1 VPYVITGGCCADAS
15 CIDVCPVDCIHPTP
29 SERDFLDADML
40 FIDPDSCIEC
50 GACRPEC
57 PVDAISPDHELTP
70 GFLPYLSLAQAHFSG
85 DRMPAAA
92 AGPVVAD
99 LPSMVRPGLR
109 VAVVG
114 AGAAG
119 GYAARELLKIP
130 GVQIDVYERNLTPY
144 GLVRF
149 GIAPDHPQ
157 TKLVEAVF
165 PFTTGNPNLR
175 LHLGVEVG
183 RHITREEL
191 VSFHHAVIYAA
202 GASGE
207 NRLQIPGVDLAE
219 RAGEFVAWYNGDPR
233 AADRS
238 FDLTRERVIVI
249 GNGNVALDVAR
260 ILTSDADRLARTDI
274 ADHALAALR
283 SSNVREVVVVGR
295 RGVTDAAYSYSEML
309 ALQDRDDI
317 EVVFDASDLARDDE
331 QRNAGDAPAAPL
343 LKAKAALTCAVAGP
357 QANDRVR
364 KRVILR
370 YLLSPTRLSRLGS
383 EIQVD
388 FAEVA
393 MVGSDSGGLRRAVA
407 TGIHQQLHAGLV
419 LSAIGFRADMADLPV
434 DPSGRSVLHQAGRV
448 LAGVDG
454 EILPAVYVTGWL
466 KRGPRGVVGSNKACA
481 IETVGSLLEDYAAGT
496 LTRDLRPAGELEAL
510 LSERQPGRLD
520 AAGWLR
526 VDALERRNGRSAGR
540 PRRKLTSLAEITE
553 AAR

>member
-1 VPYVITGGCCADAS
+1 MPYVITGGCCADAS

-29 SERDFLDADML
+29 SERGFLDADML

-57 PVDAISPDHELTP
+57 PVDAILPDHELSP
-70 GFLPYLSLAQAHFSG
+70 GLLPYLSLARAHFGG
-85 DRMPAAA
+85 DRTADAA

-99 LPSMVRPGLR
+99 LPSTARPGLR

-183 RHITREEL
+183 RHITHAEL
-191 VSFHHAVIYAA
+191 VSFHHAIIYATGA
-202 GASGE
+202 GGE
-207 NRLQIPGVDLAE
+207 NRLQIPGGDLAE
-219 RAGEFVAWYNGDPR
+219 CAGQFVAWYNGDPR
-233 AADRS
+233 VADRS
-238 FDLTRERVIVI
+238 FDLTHERVIVI

-260 ILTSDADRLARTDI
+260 ILTGDADRLARTDI

-283 SSNVREVVVVGR
+283 LSNVREVVVVGR
-295 RGVTDAAYSYSEML
+295 RGVADAAYSYSEML

-331 QRNAGDAPAAPL
+331 QRTAIDAPAAPL
-343 LKAKAALTCAVAGP
+343 LKEKIALTRRVAGP
-357 QANDRVR
+357 PANERVR
-364 KRVILR
+364 RRVVLR
-370 YLLSPTRLSRLGS
+370 YLLSPTRISRLGS
-383 EIQVD
+383 EVQMD
-388 FAEVA
+388 FAENT
-393 MVGSDSGGLRRAVA
+393 MVGSDSGGLHAVA
-407 TGIHQQLHAGLV
+407 TGTHRQLRAGLV
-419 LSAIGFRADMADLPV
+419 LSAIGFRADVADLPV
-434 DPSGRSVLHQAGRV
+434 APSGRSVLHAAGRV
-448 LAGVDG
+448 LTGVDG

-481 IETVGSLLEDYAAGT
+481 IETAGSLLEDYEAGT
-496 LTRDLRPAGELEAL
+496 LTRDLRPATELEAL
-510 LSERQPGRLD
+510 LSERQSDRLD

-540 PRRKLTSLAEITE
+540 PRRKLTSLAEIVE